1 MIAEALRIDSSVDSW
16 LTSTKL
22 RAINSPMRII
32 FICRHFPPE
41 ISGGARRPFLL
52 VNALR
57 ARGHR
62 VFAVTPF
69 DTEGDPDRV
78 QVIDPS
84 IQRGA
89 DGRQCGPPATPGLF
103 QRIKGTVRT
112 LLLWPDPD
120 IRWAN
125 RVVDRLIRD
134 PIDADFVITTN
145 PPESSHSVGTR
156 LKARLPVRWVADFR
170 DTWTVNPH
178 RKILETSRMRAMI
191 ERRLARRYLKTVD
204 GIVAVSQLLLGE
216 ARNYAGTGTPEFVL
230 PHFSDKLSDHDSA
243 LSLPADK
250 VNLVHTGSFSLSD
263 RRRDLRKLLIV
274 LEQGLSDNP
283 ALTLHIVGDLTEDEL
298 SAAEASPV
306 EVVHHGARSLQESR
320 QFQQAADGLI
330 LYTPEDSHALP
341 GKYTEYAAS
350 ERPIYYHGN
359 GGWLDLVKDRSSIRK
374 LEDWIGRIPRGET
387 VAPAVFLTAAQAA
400 EAFESFLHSL
410 MPPKTR

>member
-1 MIAEALRIDSSVDSW
+1 MAEASFIGRGLDNW
-16 LTSTKL
+16 LTSPKL
-22 RAINSPMRII
+22 RVIQSPMRII

-57 ARGHR
+57 ARGHQ
-62 VFAVTPF
+62 VFVVTPF
-69 DTEGDPDRV
+69 DTQGDPDRV

-84 IQRGA
+84 IKRGA
-89 DGRQCGPPATPGLF
+89 EGRQLDPPATPGLF
-103 QRIKGTVRT
+103 QRIKGAVRT

-125 RVVDRLIRD
+125 RVVDRLIGN

-156 LKARLPVRWVADFR
+156 LKARLPVHWVADFR

-178 RKILETSRMRAMI
+178 RRILETSRMRAMI
-191 ERRLARRYLKTVD
+191 ERRLARGYLKTVD
-204 GIVAVSQLLLGE
+204 GIAAVSEVLLDE
-216 ARNYAGTGTPEFVL
+216 ARNYARTGTPELVL
-230 PHFSDKLSDHDSA
+230 PHFSEPLSDHQPS

-263 RRRDLRKLLIV
+263 RRRDLRKLLTV
-274 LEQGLSDNP
+274 LEKGLSDNP
-283 ALTLHIVGDLTEDEL
+283 ALTFHIVGDLTEDEL

-341 GKYTEYAAS
+341 GKYAEYAAS
-350 ERPIYYHGN
+350 GRPIYYLGS
-359 GGWLDLVKDRSSIRK
+359 GSWLDLVKSRSSIRK
-374 LEDWIGRIPRGET
+374 LEDWVGRIPRGET
-387 VAPAVFLTAAQAA
+387 VAPADFMTAAQAA
-400 EAFESFLHSL
+400 EVFETFLRSL
-410 MPPKTR
+410 MPPETH